1 MLLRVDQYLQI
12 NCKTQETLTDVS
24 ESRGSVKLE
33 RAEVVK
39 LWSPLKEGQESIRED
54 RCYCVLLAAVIV
66 LYFLP
71 SFIFI

>member
-12 NCKTQETLTDVS
+12 NCKTQETLTNVS
-24 ESRGSVKLE
+24 ESRGGEAMEPPKGGTRRHL
-33 RAEVVK
+33 R
-39 LWSPLKEGQESIRED
+39 GRG
-54 RCYCVLLAAVIV
+54 CYCVLLAAVIV